1 MPSSHR
7 RNAADV
13 LDRQMSVVT
22 PLPRLGGPGGERFN
36 SAAKFIELHRIRP
49 NPQQPRKHF
58 DAEALE
64 ELAASLRQDG
74 VLQPMVVRPAGDAY
88 QIIMG
93 ERRYRAAVLAGL
105 EEVPVLVR
113 EMDDEDAFLAALV
126 ENLQRA
132 NLDPA
137 DEADAYQGLL
147 VKGYSARKIAERLGI
162 AASKVS
168 RVVRVYED
176 PELAEAVSDGLIRK
190 SEAEELLVVPRE
202 ERPRLVQFIA
212 GRRKEKQPLKIADV
226 RSQARAA
233 NPRYTHDGPADN
245 QSSVANRNTL
255 GSPPDL
261 DSIDLYIESVR
272 QIAESRPVALW
283 EPGVAAARRAIE
295 DAALKVSGK
304 PWTEGSVT
312 DELALE
318 SALAFERGVEGWL
331 TWLGNRARN
340 SEVSAVLTRMRTRLE
355 SSGE

>member
-22 PLPRLGGPGGERFN
+22 PLPRLGGPGGERYN

-74 VLQPMVVRPAGDAY
+74 VLQPIVVRPADDAY

-176 PELAEAVSDGLIRK
+176 PELAVAVSDGLIRK

-212 GRRKEKQPLKIADV
+212 GRRKEKQPLKIAEV
-226 RSQARAA
+226 RSQAKAA
-233 NPRYTHDGPADN
+233 NPRHALNGNDDN
-245 QSSVANRNTL
+245 PSSVAIRNTQ
-255 GSPPDL
+255 GDPPEPA
-261 DSIDLYIESVR
+261 SISSYLEAVR
-272 QIAESRPVALW
+272 QAAESRPVAMW
-283 EPGVAAARRAIE
+283 EPEISAARRAIE

-318 SALAFERGVEGWL
+318 SALAFERAVDGWL
-331 TWLGNRARN
+331 LWLGDRARS
-340 SEVSAVLTRMRTRLE
+340 SEVRAILSRIRMHLE
-355 SSGE
+355 AMGE

>member
-1 MPSSHR
+1 MPSHR
-7 RNAADV
+7 RNAAEV
-13 LDRQMSVVT
+13 LDRQMSIVT

-36 SAAKFIELHRIRP
+36 SAAKFIELHRIKP

-64 ELAASLRQDG
+64 ELAASVRQDG
-74 VLQPMVVRPAGDAY
+74 VLQPIVVRPAGDNY

-105 EEVPVLVR
+105 VEVPVLVR
-113 EMDDEDAFLAALV
+113 EMVDEDAFLAALV

-147 VKGYSARKIAERLGI
+147 TKGYSARKIAERLGV

-176 PELAEAVSDGLIRK
+176 TELAEAVSDGLIRK

-212 GRRKEKQPLKIADV
+212 GRRKDKQPLKIAEV
-226 RSQARAA
+226 RNQARAA
-233 NPRYTHDGPADN
+233 NPRHAHDGKDHNP
-245 QSSVANRNTL
+245 SSVAIRNTPQ
-255 GSPPDL
+255 SPPDL
-261 DSIDLYIESVR
+261 DSVGLYVEAAR
-272 QIAESRPVALW
+272 QVAESRPMALW
-283 EPGVAAARRAIE
+283 EPEVAAARRAIE

-304 PWTEGSVT
+304 PWMEGPVT

-318 SALAFERGVEGWL
+318 SALAFERAVDGWL
-331 TWLGNRARN
+331 LWLGDRAR
-340 SEVSAVLTRMRTRLE
+340 SGEIRTVVSAIRTRLE
-355 SSGE
+355 AAGN

>member
-22 PLPRLGGPGGERFN
+22 PLPRLAGPGGERFN
-36 SAAKFIELHRIRP
+36 SAAKFIELHRIKP

-74 VLQPMVVRPAGDAY
+74 VLQPIVVRPAGDDY

-93 ERRYRAAVLAGL
+93 ERRYRAAILAGL
-105 EEVPVLVR
+105 EEVPVLIR

-137 DEADAYQGLL
+137 DEADAYQGLMQR
-147 VKGYSARKIAERLGI
+147 GYSTNKIAQRLGI
-162 AASKVS
+162 AQSKIS
-168 RVVRVYED
+168 RTVRVYDD
-176 PELAEAVSDGLIRK
+176 PELASAVGDGRIRK

-212 GRRKEKQPLKIADV
+212 GRRKEKQPLKISEV
-226 RSQARAA
+226 RGQVRAA
-233 NPRYTHDGPADN
+233 NPRYAGSEGN
-245 QSSVANRNTL
+245 NNGSSYANRITAPGQSASGAVGEYL
-255 GSPPDL
+255 AT
-261 DSIDLYIESVR
+261 VR
-272 QIAESRPVALW
+272 EIAESRPVAMW
-283 EPGVAAARRAIE
+283 EPEVAAARRVIE

-318 SALAFERGVEGWL
+318 SALAFERAVEGWL
-331 TWLGNRARN
+331 LWLGDRAQS
-340 SEVSAVLTRMRTRLE
+340 SEIRAILSRIRTRLE
-355 SSGE
+355 ATGQ

>member
-7 RNAADV
+7 RNAAEV
-13 LDRQMSVVT
+13 LDQQMSVVT

-36 SAAKFIELHRIRP
+36 SAAKFIELHRIKP

-64 ELAASLRQDG
+64 ELAASVRQDG
-74 VLQPMVVRPAGDAY
+74 VLQPIVVRSAGDGY

-105 EEVPVLVR
+105 EEVPVLIR

-147 VKGYSARKIAERLGI
+147 AKGYSARKIAERLGV
-162 AASKVS
+162 APSKVS

-176 PELAEAVSDGLIRK
+176 SELAEAVSDGLIRK

-212 GRRKEKQPLKIADV
+212 GRRKEKQPLKISEV
-226 RSQARAA
+226 RSEVKAA
-233 NPRYTHDGPADN
+233 NPRYTQDVRGDKA
-245 QSSVANRNTL
+245 SSVANRNTL
-255 GSPPDL
+255 DNPSYL
-261 DSIDLYIESVR
+261 DSVGQHLEVVR
-272 QIAESRPVALW
+272 QVAESRPVAMW
-283 EPGVAAARRAIE
+283 EPEVAAARRVIE

-318 SALAFERGVEGWL
+318 SALAFERGVDGWL
-331 TWLGNRARN
+331 LWLGDRAR
-340 SEVSAVLTRMRTRLE
+340 SGEIRAILSRIRTRLE
-355 SSGE
+355 ATGK